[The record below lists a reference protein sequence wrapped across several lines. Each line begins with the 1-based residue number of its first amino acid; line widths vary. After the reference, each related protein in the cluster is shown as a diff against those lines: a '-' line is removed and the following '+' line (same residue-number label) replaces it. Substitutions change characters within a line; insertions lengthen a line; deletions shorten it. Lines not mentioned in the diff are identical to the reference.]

1 MNFVPLPF
9 ILFPARCDPPR
20 MRLELFQDQPVGSE
34 VTKGFVMKKIA
45 VALATIATVAVMSA
59 PAAEARGG
67 RNAAIGFG
75 IAAGALVAGAAAA
88 NSYNYYGGPA
98 YYGEPAYG
106 YGGPVYAEP
115 VYGPGYYRSR
125 SYHRNHSNDPN
136 PVDMNPYNPW

>member
-1 MNFVPLPF
+1 
-9 ILFPARCDPPR
+9 
-20 MRLELFQDQPVGSE
+20 
-34 VTKGFVMKKIA
+34 MKRIA
-45 VALATIATVAVMSA
+45 VALATVATVAVISA

-88 NSYNYYGGPA
+88 NSYNYYGGGPA

-125 SYHRNHSNDPN
+125 AYQRNHSNDPN

>member
-1 MNFVPLPF
+1 
-9 ILFPARCDPPR
+9 
-20 MRLELFQDQPVGSE
+20 
-34 VTKGFVMKKIA
+34 MKKIA
-45 VALATIATVAVMSA
+45 VALAAVATVAAFSV
-59 PAAEARGG
+59 PAEARGG

-75 IAAGALVAGAAAA
+75 IAAGALIAGAAAA

-115 VYGPGYYRSR
+115 VYVGPGYYRSR
-125 SYHRNHSNDPN
+125 AYQRNHSNDPN